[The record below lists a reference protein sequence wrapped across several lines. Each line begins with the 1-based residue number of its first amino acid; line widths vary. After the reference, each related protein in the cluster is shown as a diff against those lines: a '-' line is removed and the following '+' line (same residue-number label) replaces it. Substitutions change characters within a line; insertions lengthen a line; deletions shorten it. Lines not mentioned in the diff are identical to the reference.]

1 MSNREWHDEQAAG
14 ERALR
19 AAESETQ
26 RVEPF
31 LRRLEHGGT
40 IVSTADLT
48 PEEVA
53 LARAADRLLV
63 LADGLGF
70 VYLPGPVADPA
81 MLRMMRAFLVA
92 GLAAIGRD
100 GHLFGSRPCSTCE
113 AVSSLAGQ
121 DFGCVAF
128 AKRQKR
134 G

>member
-40 IVSTADLT
+40 IVSTAALT
-48 PEEVA
+48 PEEIA
-53 LARAADRLLV
+53 LARTSDRLLV

-70 VYLPGPVADPA
+70 VYLPSATDAV

-134 G
+134 A

>member
-19 AAESETQ
+19 ATESETQ

-31 LRRLEHGGT
+31 LRRLEQGGT
-40 IVSTADLT
+40 IVSTAALT
-48 PEEVA
+48 PEEIA
-53 LARAADRLLV
+53 LARTSDRLLV

-70 VYLPGPVADPA
+70 VYLPSATDAV

-134 G
+134 A

>member
-19 AAESETQ
+19 ATESETQ

-31 LRRLEHGGT
+31 LRRLEQGGT
-40 IVSTADLT
+40 IVSTAALT
-48 PEEVA
+48 PEEIA
-53 LARAADRLLV
+53 LARTSDRLLV

-70 VYLPGPVADPA
+70 VYLPSATDAV

-100 GHLFGSRPCSTCE
+100 GHLFGPRPCSTCE

-134 G
+134 A